1 LPSSMTTQSEPSE
14 PNLQPTN
21 IQTPLNE
28 HDRPARQGPTIPGQN
43 SDEILASASTNP
55 TPQQDGAPVPLPED
69 KQSIVPEAVKAER
82 DVRSPKRGS
91 TGPRSEA
98 GKQRSSRNAF
108 KHGIFANVVVVP
120 GESSARYRSLL
131 ENLRDE
137 RQPEGLTEEFLTEI
151 IANIMWRLRRLYTAE
166 SAEIRQGREFIEWD
180 ERNRQTGEA
189 EEIGTKSGEV
199 DLLDTEP
206 GLIWNVRNPVIVGR
220 CLELLLELQHEIKA
234 GGFEHKRDTAFLKK
248 IYGTNNHL
256 RKTLYQSY
264 FEWAETS
271 KLKKESQR
279 QGFVTAEE
287 FKKFFLSRMA
297 KEIRRL
303 RDYQREHTSVESE
316 RMKLEVLRRNVSGP
330 ESCEHLRKNEVTLL
344 KELDRI
350 MNLLDRMQRL
360 RRGQPVAPRIDVNL

>member
-1 LPSSMTTQSEPSE
+1 MTKDRFDENQRQDGVINEGAPEIAKSE
-14 PNLQPTN
+14 
-21 IQTPLNE
+21 
-28 HDRPARQGPTIPGQN
+28 G
-43 SDEILASASTNP
+43 EILASASTNLTP
-55 TPQQDGAPVPLPED
+55 TQDGAPVPLRED
-69 KQSIVPEAVKAER
+69 KQSIVPEAVKAGR

-98 GKQRSSRNAF
+98 GKRRSSRNAF
-108 KHGIFANVVVVP
+108 KHGIFAKAVVIP
-120 GESSARYRSLL
+120 GESSAKYRSLL

-137 RQPEGLTEEFLTEI
+137 RQPEGPTEEFLTEM
-151 IANIMWRLRRLYTAE
+151 IANIIWRLRRLYTAE
-166 SAEIRQGREFIEWD
+166 SAEIRRGREFIEWD

-199 DLLDTEP
+199 DLLNPEP
-206 GLIWNVRNPVIVGR
+206 GLIWNVGNPVIVGR

-279 QGFVTAEE
+279 QDFVTAEE
-287 FKKFFLSRMA
+287 FERYFLSRMA

-303 RDYQREHTSVESE
+303 RDYQREHASIESE
-316 RMKLEVLRRNVSGP
+316 RIKLEVLRRNVPGP
-330 ESCEHLRKNEVTLL
+330 ESCEHLRKNEVNLL

-360 RRGQPVAPRIDVNL
+360 RRGQPVAP